1 MSTVI
6 PLMPGPDG
14 VYIVAQDKALQD
26 ATILHCNLIQASST
40 NQRDPSEMETK
51 ALQPL
56 ADNIKQVGV
65 MQPIVVRPI
74 DAPRGQPQ
82 FEVVAGER
90 RWRASMLA
98 GINAIP
104 ARVKYLT
111 DFEALQ
117 LQVFENL
124 HRKDLHPLRE
134 AEGYAALLLDAPH
147 QKPKL
152 QGLTMDELMAR
163 TGKSKSYLYQR
174 LALLQLT
181 PEAKKAFYAGDL
193 SASTAML
200 VARLQPTS
208 QAEACKRIKQG
219 WGGEPMSFKQASQ
232 FVHDNYMLSLTKAPF
247 KITDASLVPDAGSC
261 RECPKRTGANPEL
274 FDDVKTADTCTDA
287 ACFNA
292 KKEAHQLRL
301 VEAAKAEGV
310 KVITG
315 KEAKKIIPDH
325 YGHNTKGFLQ
335 LDKVHYNINT
345 EKPLSKLL
353 GGDAPQHVLVE
364 NPHTKELVAMV
375 PEEQALQVL
384 KDRGVIKQSRMPTT
398 SASQRENDTRRKVDS
413 LWRRET
419 ATDLLQALLNM
430 GGFDLDHAMPDVIK
444 LMAMHMWKRLGS
456 DDTKRVE
463 TLLGWVHLGYAAGPT
478 ADEDRIKALTGA
490 ELDRL
495 IAAMILAPDLYV
507 SMESSQ
513 PLAHPPRIMAM
524 GQILGY
530 DVDAMKAERLKDIK
544 DALKPPAA
552 KKPAKASTKAPSKP
566 AAKASKKTPVK
577 PAAKSPEPAAATE
590 SAPADKATPTLK
602 PHQAWPFP
610 GTHNAKFWPD
620 QFVKIKGTKKT
631 GQVLEVKPDGVI
643 EVATESSQP
652 GTRNISEHAAHEL
665 EALPGQVHPAFATEQ
680 AEETTP

>member
-14 VYIVAQDKALQD
+14 VYIVPQEQALQD

-40 NQRDPSEMETK
+40 NQRDQDEMTTK

-74 DAPRGQPQ
+74 EAPRGQPQ

-98 GINAIP
+98 GINHIP
-104 ARVKYLT
+104 ARVKFLT

-147 QKPKL
+147 QPPKL

-174 LALLQLT
+174 LALLQLM
-181 PEAKKAFYAGDL
+181 PEAKKAFYTGDL

-200 VARLQPTS
+200 VARLLPDN
-208 QAEACKRIKQG
+208 QADACRRIKQG

-247 KITDASLVPDAGSC
+247 KITDITLVPEAGSC

-274 FDDVKTADTCTDA
+274 FDDVKAADTCTDSS
-287 ACFNA
+287 CFNA

-310 KVITG
+310 KVIIG
-315 KEAKKIIPDH
+315 KAAEKIMPNGYPSD
-325 YGHNTKGFLQ
+325 TKGFLE
-335 LDKVHYNINT
+335 LEKVHHSISS

-353 GGDAPQHVLVE
+353 GNEAPQHVLVE
-364 NPHTKELVAMV
+364 NPRTKELVAMV
-375 PEEQALQVL
+375 PQEEALQVL
-384 KDRGVIKQSRMPTT
+384 KDRGVIKQSRMPST
-398 SASQRENDTRRKVDS
+398 SAAQRENETRRKVDS

-430 GGFDLDHAMPDVIK
+430 GGFDVDNVNVMADVIK

-463 TLLGWVHLGYAAGPT
+463 TLLGWVHLGYSAGPT
-478 ADEDRIKALTGA
+478 ADEDRIKALDGA

-507 SMESSQ
+507 SMETTQ
-513 PLAHPPRIMAM
+513 PLAHPPRIMAI

-544 DALKPPAA
+544 TALKPPAA
-552 KKPAKASTKAPSKP
+552 KKAAKAPSKP
-566 AAKASKKTPVK
+566 AAKTSKTPAAK
-577 PAAKSPEPAAATE
+577 PAAKSPEPAAAPE
-590 SAPADKATPTLK
+590 SAPADKARPM
-602 PHQAWPFP
+602 PNPEAAWPFP
-610 GTHNAKFWPD
+610 GTTDAKHWPG
-620 QFVKIKGTKKT
+620 QFVMIKGTKKP
-631 GQVLEVKPDGVI
+631 GQVSELRPEGVI
-643 EVATESSQP
+643 LVAIEGSEP
-652 GTRNISEHAAHEL
+652 GVRNISEHAAHEL